1 MQRTE
6 VLIRKN
12 MTDTNAIRQLEEQL
26 AETECQ
32 PDTDVCRKIDI
43 LNDLAWQLSD
53 VDLKRAYALAESACT
68 LAAHPDERDL
78 PYQAG
83 MAHGLRT
90 LGYLNQR
97 FGNHP
102 LGLSQ
107 LIKAQEICEA
117 LSLSDV
123 LTDVLDSITSIYGQI
138 GDFATALSYCYR
150 QLAAAQQIGD
160 ARRVVNA
167 QNNLASIYLAMGDHA
182 RSIETFQQ
190 NLQKAVEIGF
200 ARIEAISLLNLA
212 EMHLLAGNYE
222 QALAYTLRGQQ
233 VCHTAGFALFAVYAQ
248 KAIGKI
254 YLKLKKATGIPAL
267 EQALAMARAQASQ
280 YLEAELLLE
289 LGAAHRDLHQFD
301 LAFEAVQ
308 QSLVVAATIDA
319 NYELSSAHLLLAE
332 IYEQMGDAAQALA
345 HFKQYQVLKEKIAG
359 EKVEQR
365 LRVLQVAHDTATA
378 KKEAEIAHLRAIE
391 LSAVNVR
398 LEEQVAVRT
407 AELTATVALLQQEIV
422 VREQAEAEIQQLV
435 ETLEQRV
442 AERTNE
448 LATFFDLILLA
459 GQAVDLSDLFDQ
471 VVVRIMEATRS
482 RALCIHLFDENRTGL
497 YLAGQQNLADD
508 SRASLQTVP
517 LEAGFARWMQQPND
531 PLVTTSLATLS
542 LLPSS
547 LRLPDFQT
555 YLGAQIKI
563 GGRTAGM
570 LSCYRFSDRG
580 YGIDEIALVT
590 ALAEQLGM
598 MLETQRLRRNA
609 EEMAVLE
616 ERQRLAR
623 DLHDSV
629 TQSLYSLSLF
639 SRAGR
644 EAVED
649 GDTDRLTYALT
660 ELERNTL
667 LALREM
673 RLLLYELRPADL
685 EEEGLARAIQLR
697 LGAVERR
704 VGLQLDVQ
712 IAELPS
718 MPLRS
723 GLELYHIIVEALNNV
738 VKHAAASHLALR
750 LVPTGEHLHLHIS
763 DDGMGFDPAQTRG
776 GLGLRNIQERMARLQ
791 GRLAITSAPGNGT
804 RLDAVIPLPMEAPK

>member
-1 MQRTE
+1 
-6 VLIRKN
+6 
-12 MTDTNAIRQLEEQL
+12 
-26 AETECQ
+26 
-32 PDTDVCRKIDI
+32 
-43 LNDLAWQLSD
+43 
-53 VDLKRAYALAESACT
+53 
-68 LAAHPDERDL
+68 
-78 PYQAG
+78 
-83 MAHGLRT
+83 
-90 LGYLNQR
+90 
-97 FGNHP
+97 
-102 LGLSQ
+102 
-107 LIKAQEICEA
+107 
-117 LSLSDV
+117 
-123 LTDVLDSITSIYGQI
+123 
-138 GDFATALSYCYR
+138 
-150 QLAAAQQIGD
+150 
-160 ARRVVNA
+160 
-167 QNNLASIYLAMGDHA
+167 
-182 RSIETFQQ
+182 
-190 NLQKAVEIGF
+190 
-200 ARIEAISLLNLA
+200 
-212 EMHLLAGNYE
+212 
-222 QALAYTLRGQQ
+222 
-233 VCHTAGFALFAVYAQ
+233 
-248 KAIGKI
+248 
-254 YLKLKKATGIPAL
+254 
-267 EQALAMARAQASQ
+267 
-280 YLEAELLLE
+280 
-289 LGAAHRDLHQFD
+289 
-301 LAFEAVQ
+301 
-308 QSLVVAATIDA
+308 
-319 NYELSSAHLLLAE
+319 
-332 IYEQMGDAAQALA
+332 
-345 HFKQYQVLKEKIAG
+345 
-359 EKVEQR
+359 
-365 LRVLQVAHDTATA
+365 
-378 KKEAEIAHLRAIE
+378 
-391 LSAVNVR
+391 
-398 LEEQVAVRT
+398 
-407 AELTATVALLQQEIV
+407 
-422 VREQAEAEIQQLV
+422 
-435 ETLEQRV
+435 
-442 AERTNE
+442 
-448 LATFFDLILLA
+448 
-459 GQAVDLSDLFDQ
+459 
-471 VVVRIMEATRS
+471 
-482 RALCIHLFDENRTGL
+482 
-497 YLAGQQNLADD
+497 LAGQQNLADD

-547 LRLPDFQT
+547 LRLPDIQT

-563 GGRTAGM
+563 GGQTAGM

-723 GLELYHIIVEALNNV
+723 ELELYHIIVEALNNV

>member
-1 MQRTE
+1 
-6 VLIRKN
+6 
-12 MTDTNAIRQLEEQL
+12 
-26 AETECQ
+26 
-32 PDTDVCRKIDI
+32 
-43 LNDLAWQLSD
+43 
-53 VDLKRAYALAESACT
+53 
-68 LAAHPDERDL
+68 
-78 PYQAG
+78 
-83 MAHGLRT
+83 
-90 LGYLNQR
+90 
-97 FGNHP
+97 
-102 LGLSQ
+102 
-107 LIKAQEICEA
+107 
-117 LSLSDV
+117 
-123 LTDVLDSITSIYGQI
+123 
-138 GDFATALSYCYR
+138 
-150 QLAAAQQIGD
+150 
-160 ARRVVNA
+160 
-167 QNNLASIYLAMGDHA
+167 
-182 RSIETFQQ
+182 
-190 NLQKAVEIGF
+190 
-200 ARIEAISLLNLA
+200 
-212 EMHLLAGNYE
+212 
-222 QALAYTLRGQQ
+222 
-233 VCHTAGFALFAVYAQ
+233 
-248 KAIGKI
+248 
-254 YLKLKKATGIPAL
+254 
-267 EQALAMARAQASQ
+267 
-280 YLEAELLLE
+280 
-289 LGAAHRDLHQFD
+289 
-301 LAFEAVQ
+301 
-308 QSLVVAATIDA
+308 
-319 NYELSSAHLLLAE
+319 
-332 IYEQMGDAAQALA
+332 
-345 HFKQYQVLKEKIAG
+345 
-359 EKVEQR
+359 
-365 LRVLQVAHDTATA
+365 
-378 KKEAEIAHLRAIE
+378 
-391 LSAVNVR
+391 
-398 LEEQVAVRT
+398 
-407 AELTATVALLQQEIV
+407 
-422 VREQAEAEIQQLV
+422 
-435 ETLEQRV
+435 
-442 AERTNE
+442 
-448 LATFFDLILLA
+448 
-459 GQAVDLSDLFDQ
+459 
-471 VVVRIMEATRS
+471 
-482 RALCIHLFDENRTGL
+482 
-497 YLAGQQNLADD
+497 
-508 SRASLQTVP
+508 
-517 LEAGFARWMQQPND
+517 
-531 PLVTTSLATLS
+531 
-542 LLPSS
+542 
-547 LRLPDFQT
+547 
-555 YLGAQIKI
+555 
-563 GGRTAGM
+563 M

-723 GLELYHIIVEALNNV
+723 ELELYHIIVEALNNV